1 MKSIRTI
8 RPERIVLVRLLRSA
22 VITKRTRLHLRED
35 IRRRSVLRRWLAES
49 RVEAR
54 GLRLDTSSEATLL
67 NKRWEWRD
75 RRRGLRRAEAR
86 VKTSGLGLQLRL
98 EPSRLRL
105 ETGLVRL
112 ETGWLRL
119 QAWLEALR
127 LETGRLRLEAGRVE
141 TGGVGLEAGRLG
153 LETGR
158 LGLETGRLR
167 LKAGRRCGNEAAE
180 AGLRRYQRLQKTLVL
195 GDGRQRAARTI
206 QRR

>member
-1 MKSIRTI
+1 M
-8 RPERIVLVRLLRSA
+8 
-22 VITKRTRLHLRED
+22 
-35 IRRRSVLRRWLAES
+35 
-49 RVEAR
+49 
-54 GLRLDTSSEATLL
+54 
-67 NKRWEWRD
+67 
-75 RRRGLRRAEAR
+75 
-86 VKTSGLGLQLRL
+86 

-105 ETGLVRL
+105 ETGLSRL

-127 LETGRLRLEAGRVE
+127 LEA
-141 TGGVGLEAGRLG
+141 
-153 LETGR
+153 GR